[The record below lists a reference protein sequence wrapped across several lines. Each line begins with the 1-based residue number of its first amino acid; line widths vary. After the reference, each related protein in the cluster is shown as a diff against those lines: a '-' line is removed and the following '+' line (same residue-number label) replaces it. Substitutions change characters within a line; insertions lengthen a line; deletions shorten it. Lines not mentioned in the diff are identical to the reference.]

1 MSLSTKQSLEDDNEY
16 WNGSKC
22 KGFDFDD
29 DMGQLSE
36 SKKTVRSMKSFNAFD
51 IDDNDEDDS
60 FQCISWGEATVKELR
75 PVRPPLTLEGSAGAP
90 SGRGALGSA
99 QRFLGGMRDSL
110 PSRPALS
117 SSMRS
122 LSSGHSLTSLGM
134 PAKVPSFGQDTSPGG
149 RFGSSLSISEVVE
162 SALPR
167 HSSDNQR
174 LRRLQQTGKTE
185 HLSPEETIWKMLKG
199 NPYSLEQYRSL
210 KEKLELLDRAVQF
223 HDGNVITAIL
233 IFLKTTLRKEVL
245 FGELITRTVAA
256 NHLVH
261 LLKRSRDWKMLV
273 ELLTSMGKAD
283 EAALMEYKTHQT
295 MRDPEKRV
303 AFLKRCFSLPF
314 STEDSG
320 HIRDQYTLL
329 ERQIIIEANDKK
341 VEAAGTLEIFKKYPR
356 KASILFM
363 PLVTTFYYCC
373 FYHYAE
379 QEGSLSCP
387 VNLRKNFSITDKQF
401 LWTALAARSKLK
413 AWTDVDSLLTTKRW
427 FGTLKKTAPIGF
439 HRVVD
444 IVSKNNA
451 PPTVLH
457 EYIMLVTDE
466 ELKLNLAI
474 KHKCHSIVVD
484 MLCQM
489 RDRQQLLQYKKEVE
503 AGSQVEQ
510 RIVEVLHNPQLKW
523 KN

>member
-36 SKKTVRSMKSFNAFD
+36 SKKTVRSMKSFSAL
-51 IDDNDEDDS
+51 DNDDEDDS
-60 FQCISWGEATVKELR
+60 FESISWSEATVKEAR

-90 SGRGALGSA
+90 SGRGSGVLGSA
-99 QRFLGGMRDSL
+99 QRFLGGMRDSR

-134 PAKVPSFGQDTSPGG
+134 PAKVPSFGQDTSAGG
-149 RFGSSLSISEVVE
+149 HFGSSLSISEVVE

-167 HSSDNQR
+167 PSSDNQR
-174 LRRLQQTGKTE
+174 LRRLQQ
-185 HLSPEETIWKMLKG
+185 
-199 NPYSLEQYRSL
+199 PYSLEQYRSL

-233 IFLKTTLRKEVL
+233 IFLKSTLRKEVL

-295 MRDPEKRV
+295 MRDPDKRV

-314 STEDSG
+314 SMEDSG

-387 VNLRKNFSITDKQF
+387 LNLRKNFSITDKQF

-413 AWTDVDSLLTTKRW
+413 EWTDVDSLLTTKRW

-451 PPTVLH
+451 PPNVLH
-457 EYIMLVTDE
+457 EYIMLVADE

-474 KHKCHSIVVD
+474 KHKCHAIVVD

-503 AGSQVEQ
+503 PGSQVEQ
-510 RIVEVLHNPQLKW
+510 RIVEVLHNPQIKW

>member
-36 SKKTVRSMKSFNAFD
+36 SKKTVRSMKSFSALDN
-51 IDDNDEDDS
+51 DDNDEDDS
-60 FQCISWGEATVKELR
+60 FESISWSEATVKGWSYFLAIEKNLKH
-75 PVRPPLTLEGSAGAP
+75 
-90 SGRGALGSA
+90 
-99 QRFLGGMRDSL
+99 RFLGGMRDSL

-134 PAKVPSFGQDTSPGG
+134 PAKGASPLITNTCWG
-149 RFGSSLSISEVVE
+149 L
-162 SALPR
+162 AC
-167 HSSDNQR
+167 
-174 LRRLQQTGKTE
+174 TGKTE
-185 HLSPEETIWKMLKG
+185 HLSPEETIWKMFKG

-314 STEDSG
+314 SMEDSG

-413 AWTDVDSLLTTKRW
+413 AWPDVDSLLTTKRW

-451 PPTVLH
+451 PPNVLH

-484 MLCQM
+484 MLYQM

-510 RIVEVLHNPQLKW
+510 RIVEVLHNPQFKW

>member
-1 MSLSTKQSLEDDNEY
+1 MMRTILLK
-16 WNGSKC
+16 
-22 KGFDFDD
+22 
-29 DMGQLSE
+29 
-36 SKKTVRSMKSFNAFD
+36 A
-51 IDDNDEDDS
+51 
-60 FQCISWGEATVKELR
+60 
-75 PVRPPLTLEGSAGAP
+75 SAGVKPQLKCQALDKTLLQEVALVAP
-90 SGRGALGSA
+90 CRFLKLWRVRCLDPPAIISDSAVCSRYWRTMASANTWQRAMQKRRGKLNICRQRRQSGRC
-99 QRFLGGMRDSL
+99 
-110 PSRPALS
+110 
-117 SSMRS
+117 
-122 LSSGHSLTSLGM
+122 
-134 PAKVPSFGQDTSPGG
+134 
-149 RFGSSLSISEVVE
+149 
-162 SALPR
+162 
-167 HSSDNQR
+167 
-174 LRRLQQTGKTE
+174 LRAM
-185 HLSPEETIWKMLKG
+185 W
-199 NPYSLEQYRSL
+199 PYSLEQYRSL

-314 STEDSG
+314 SMEDSG

-451 PPTVLH
+451 PPNVLH

-484 MLCQM
+484 MLYQM

-510 RIVEVLHNPQLKW
+510 RIVEVLHNPQFKW

>member
-1 MSLSTKQSLEDDNEY
+1 TKQSLEDDNEY

-36 SKKTVRSMKSFNAFD
+36 SKKTVRSMKSFSAL
-51 IDDNDEDDS
+51 DNDDEDDS
-60 FQCISWGEATVKELR
+60 FESISWKSD
-75 PVRPPLTLEGSAGAP
+75 PVGRGTMDSTAGAH
-90 SGRGALGSA
+90 SEGNRCQEYQSSA
-99 QRFLGGMRDSL
+99 
-110 PSRPALS
+110 PP
-117 SSMRS
+117 
-122 LSSGHSLTSLGM
+122 T
-134 PAKVPSFGQDTSPGG
+134 PP
-149 RFGSSLSISEVVE
+149 
-162 SALPR
+162 PR
-167 HSSDNQR
+167 N
-174 LRRLQQTGKTE
+174 LQTGKTE

-233 IFLKTTLRKEVL
+233 IFLKSTLRKEVL

-295 MRDPEKRV
+295 MRDPDKRV

-314 STEDSG
+314 SMEDSG

-329 ERQIIIEANDKK
+329 ERPVASQANDKK

-387 VNLRKNFSITDKQF
+387 LNLRKNFSITDKQF

-413 AWTDVDSLLTTKRW
+413 EWTDVDSLLTTKRW

-451 PPTVLH
+451 PPNVLH
-457 EYIMLVTDE
+457 EYIMLVADE

-474 KHKCHSIVVD
+474 KHKCHAIVVD

-503 AGSQVEQ
+503 PGSQVEQ
-510 RIVEVLHNPQLKW
+510 RIVEVLHNPQIKW

>member
-1 MSLSTKQSLEDDNEY
+1 TKQSLEDDNEY

-36 SKKTVRSMKSFNAFD
+36 SKKTVRSMKSFSAL
-51 IDDNDEDDS
+51 DNDDEDDS
-60 FQCISWGEATVKELR
+60 FESISWSEATV
-75 PVRPPLTLEGSAGAP
+75 
-90 SGRGALGSA
+90 
-99 QRFLGGMRDSL
+99 
-110 PSRPALS
+110 
-117 SSMRS
+117 
-122 LSSGHSLTSLGM
+122 
-134 PAKVPSFGQDTSPGG
+134 KVPSFGQDTSAGG
-149 RFGSSLSISEVVE
+149 HFGSSLSISEEKIEMSMYTKNLDTCGALLSSLMFFKSDPVGRGTMDSTAGAHSE
-162 SALPR
+162 GNRCQEYQSSAPPTPPPR
-167 HSSDNQR
+167 N
-174 LRRLQQTGKTE
+174 LQTGKTE

-199 NPYSLEQYRSL
+199 N
-210 KEKLELLDRAVQF
+210 EKLELLDRAVQF

-233 IFLKTTLRKEVL
+233 IFLKSTLRKEVL

-295 MRDPEKRV
+295 MRDPDKRV

-314 STEDSG
+314 SMEDSG

-329 ERQIIIEANDKK
+329 ERPVASQANDKK

-387 VNLRKNFSITDKQF
+387 LNLRKNFSITDKQF

-413 AWTDVDSLLTTKRW
+413 EWTDVDSLLTTKRW

-451 PPTVLH
+451 PPNVLH
-457 EYIMLVTDE
+457 EYIMLVADE

-474 KHKCHSIVVD
+474 KHKCHAIVVD

-503 AGSQVEQ
+503 PGSQVEQ
-510 RIVEVLHNPQLKW
+510 RIVEVLHNPQIKW